1 MSIYGYAR
9 VSTKA
14 QRLDR
19 QIRNI
24 EKWAGDRKIE
34 KIYKEKYTGTTL
46 DRPQFKIMC
55 KDLKKGDI
63 VVFDSVSR
71 MSRTAED
78 GYKLYMELMNEKE
91 VELVFLNEPHINT
104 SVYKSMQQKQ
114 LKIAGG
120 GNKSAEKFINTILEA
135 LAEFQN
141 EQTAEQIKIAFEQAE
156 KEVTDLQKRI
166 SDGISATKENNKHL
180 PEDQRKQIG
189 RRKDQTYETK
199 RSKEMKAKMSKHLST
214 FGGSM
219 SDKEFIETYHI
230 GRNTLYKYKSQLLK
244 AMAEG

>member
-55 KDLKKGDI
+55 KDLKNGDI

-78 GYKLYMELMNEKE
+78 GYKLYMELMNEKG

-104 SVYKSMQQKQ
+104 SVYKALTQEQKEVIVNTGDKEMDDVYRDMQKWMT
-114 LKIAGG
+114 K
-120 GNKSAEKFINTILEA
+120 
-135 LAEFQN
+135 FQN
-141 EQTAEQIKIAFEQAE
+141 IVTARQIKIAFEQAE
-156 KEVTDLQKRI
+156 KEVTYR
-166 SDGISATKENNKHL
+166 TKFSPL
-180 PEDQRKQIG
+180 G
-189 RRKDQTYETK
+189 
-199 RSKEMKAKMSKHLST
+199 L
-214 FGGSM
+214 
-219 SDKEFIETYHI
+219 
-230 GRNTLYKYKSQLLK
+230 KYPN
-244 AMAEG
+244 

>member
-1 MSIYGYAR
+1 MIYGYAR
-9 VSTKA
+9 VSTKT

-46 DRPQFKIMC
+46 DRPQFSELCRKVE
-55 KDLKKGDI
+55 KGDI
-63 VVFDSVSR
+63 IVFDSVSR

-78 GYKLYMELMNEKE
+78 GYNLYMKLMDKG
-91 VELVFLNEPHINT
+91 VELVFINEPHINT
-104 SVYKSMQQKQ
+104 SVYKTLTQAQKEIIVSTGDKEMDDVYRDMQKWMT
-114 LKIAGG
+114 K
-120 GNKSAEKFINTILEA
+120 
-135 LAEFQN
+135 FQN
-141 EQTAEQIKIAFEQAE
+141 IVTARQIKIAFEQAE

-166 SDGISATKENNKHL
+166 SDGISTTKENNKHL

-189 RRKDQTYETK
+189 RRKDQKYETK
-199 RSKEMKAKMSKHLST
+199 RSKEMKAKMNKHLST

-230 GRNTLYKYKSQLLK
+230 GRNTFYKYKLQLLQ
-244 AMAEG
+244 AMAAS